1 MAEVTRKSIQALIDL
16 LGADQVSVDP
26 DRLADFSHDE
36 TEDIRVLPGVVVRP
50 STPEEVTLLL
60 RWANEAGIPV
70 TPAAARTGLS
80 GGAIPVHGGISLS
93 MERFNRILEIDSANF
108 QAVVEPGVVNQVFHE
123 ARKEQGLFY
132 PPDPSSWGS
141 STMGGNVAYNAGGP
155 KAVKYG
161 VTAAYV
167 LNLEVVLPT
176 GEIIWTGASSWP
188 PPID

>member
-1 MAEVTRKSIQALIDL
+1 MKMAEVTRKSIQALIDL

-36 TEDIRVLPGVVVRP
+36 TEDIRVLPDVVVRP
-50 STPEEVTLLL
+50 STPEEVSLLL

-93 MERFNRILEIDSANF
+93 MERFNRILEIDPANF
-108 QAVVEPGVVNQVFHE
+108 QASVEPGVVNQVFHE
-123 ARKEQGLFY
+123 ACKEQGLFY

-141 STMGGNVAYNAGGP
+141 SKYFHGFVPTWTACADACVHQQRPSWHNAGC
-155 KAVKYG
+155 AG
-161 VTAAYV
+161 V
-167 LNLEVVLPT
+167 
-176 GEIIWTGASSWP
+176 GA
-188 PPID
+188 